1 MEEIEGF
8 EGSKG
13 GTPWSGYTFKA
24 SRIVERILANFF
36 CFYHSRAESR
46 KGTFRGDTSW
56 EGLFR
61 RRRDKEG
68 HENDFFVLLFS
79 LALFSF
85 AFFFLEWM
93 IWLTFLHVYAA
104 HGIDETNMELMLR
117 NPLFFALDFF
127 FFGFWNLAKIPTA
140 CYSSLHILAL
150 SYECVTEVTACVA
163 TCPPA
168 RLSAYLPI
176 CLPSLG

>member
-1 MEEIEGF
+1 MSVLIAHPSDSVTSFEYLVVLGVANTPHRRVLGSVEEIEGF

-46 KGTFRGDTSW
+46 KGTFRGDISW

-127 FFGFWNLAKIPTA
+127 FGF
-140 CYSSLHILAL
+140 
-150 SYECVTEVTACVA
+150 
-163 TCPPA
+163 
-168 RLSAYLPI
+168 
-176 CLPSLG
+176 